1 MILKK
6 TQYIF
11 IRNFLNFLINIS
23 LIYIIKN
30 LAIKKSICDNF
41 EEVKEKLLITIYYI
55 YKYYYY
61 IIIIKN
67 TVSKYSH

>member
-1 MILKK
+1 MILLWKE

-11 IRNFLNFLINIS
+11 IRNFLNFLINNIS
-23 LIYIIKN
+23 LICIIKN

-55 YKYYYY
+55 
-61 IIIIKN
+61 
-67 TVSKYSH
+67 